1 MSTDRATAWSLT
13 INNPTPSDEEGI
25 ALARQRGWR
34 VEGQKEKG
42 AEGTVHYQLLV
53 KTPQVR
59 FSAVKRAFP
68 RAHIEVARN
77 VQALKAYVNKED
89 TRLSELPTSQDKYP
103 SLSKLWDLVCEYLTK
118 KCMPTPTSGMCI
130 TASTLRFRPTEHMSR
145 DESALS
151 YFDDA
156 INYLIKQGYFVESHG
171 VNPQVRSAW
180 KKYHSAIFERSI
192 MAQTARQTDM
202 RLESEVNI
210 PMIEHTN
217 ADHSQGEDSCSS
229 FTTEGGDSQDLEDG
243 SSSQNEGYTEG
254 TDSCSRQE
262 DD

>member
-13 INNPTPSDEEGI
+13 INNPTASDEEGI

-42 AEGTVHYQLLV
+42 QEGTEHYQLLV

-59 FSAVKRAFP
+59 FSAVKKAFP

-77 VQALKAYVNKED
+77 VRALEAYVNKED

-103 SLSKLWDLVCEYLTK
+103 SLSRLWDLVCQYLTTR
-118 KCMPTPTSGMCI
+118 PTTYTSGMCI
-130 TASTLRFRPTEHMSR
+130 TEDSLRFRHTEHMTKT
-145 DESALS
+145 EWALS
-151 YFDDA
+151 YLDDA
-156 INYLIKQGYFVESHG
+156 ISHLIIQGYFVESLG

-180 KKYHSAIFERSI
+180 TKYHSAIFKRSLCS
-192 MAQTARQTDM
+192 QTDRQTDT
-202 RLESEVNI
+202 RLVTEVNI
-210 PMIEHTN
+210 PVIEHTN
-217 ADHSQGEDSCSS
+217 AVIQGQSSTQGSSCSRRESEGYEDSSYS
-229 FTTEGGDSQDLEDG
+229 ED
-243 SSSQNEGYTEG
+243 EGYTEG
-254 TDSCSRQE
+254 TDSSACQE

>member
-1 MSTDRATAWSLT
+1 MTTDRASAWSIT

-34 VEGQKEKG
+34 VEGQKEQGK
-42 AEGTVHYQLLV
+42 EGTVHYQLLV

-77 VQALKAYVNKED
+77 VQALQVYVNKED
-89 TRLSELPTSQDKYP
+89 TRLSTLPTSQDKYP
-103 SLSKLWDLVCEYLTK
+103 SLSKLWDLVCDYLTK
-118 KCMPTPTSGMCI
+118 QCMPTPTSGMC
-130 TASTLRFRPTEHMSR
+130 TSGHVLRFRPTEHMTR
-145 DESALS
+145 DEWVLS

-156 INYLIKQGYFVESHG
+156 INYLIRNGYFVESHG

-192 MAQTARQTDM
+192 MAQTARQTDT

-217 ADHSQGEDSCSS
+217 ADHSQGEDSRSS
-229 FTTEGGDSQDLEDG
+229 FTTEGGDSEDLED
-243 SSSQNEGYTEG
+243 SSSPSNGGYTEG
-254 TDSCSRQE
+254 TDSCLGEE